1 VFKYEETYLQYKQMP
16 QFKPLLDILE
26 RLEGLEK
33 QLDGVM
39 RDVQGIMVI
48 VQLQLPEGE
57 KDETFLL
64 QRSSD

>member
-1 VFKYEETYLQYKQMP
+1 MP

-57 KDETFLL
+57 KDENFLL

>member
-1 VFKYEETYLQYKQMP
+1 MFKYEETYLQYKQMP